1 MENSNVVKTFI
12 DGIVNDNKE
21 NKIECKT
28 KLYKIKNQFKSIVN
42 ACSQEMFN
50 HTDEYDLNTT
60 LYYSILADFTSY
72 CHEISKYID
81 DKIKEL

>member
-1 MENSNVVKTFI
+1 MENNEIVKTFI

-21 NKIECKT
+21 DKIDCKT
-28 KLYKIKNQFKSIVN
+28 KLYKIKNQFRFIVN
-42 ACSQEMFN
+42 AGSQEMFICVN
-50 HTDEYDLNTT
+50 ENDLNTT
-60 LYYSILADFTSY
+60 LYYSILIDFISY